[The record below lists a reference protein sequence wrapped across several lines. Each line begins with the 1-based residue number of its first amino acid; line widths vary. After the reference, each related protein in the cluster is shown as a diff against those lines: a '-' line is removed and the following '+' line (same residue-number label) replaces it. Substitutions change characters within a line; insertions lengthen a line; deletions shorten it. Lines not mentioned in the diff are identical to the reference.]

1 MVHIM
6 KVIGNTI
13 KLLVQEH
20 FDTQQV
26 TFTLVNGYTTNR
38 VDLDYIKLLLEL
50 SMRAAGKM
58 TSSMGMA

>member
-1 MVHIM
+1 M

-13 KLLVQEH
+13 RLLVQEH

-50 SMRAAGKM
+50 SMRVAGKM

>member
-1 MVHIM
+1 M

-13 KLLVQEH
+13 RLLVQEH

-50 SMRAAGKM
+50 STRAAGKM